1 MIKDEYLDQIRSG
14 KESISLEFKE
24 ASQDIPK
31 NVYDTVCSFSNRN
44 GGNIYLGVADDGMV
58 TGVNPE
64 KILQMKKD
72 FVTAIQSPI
81 KINPPLYLDINEFD
95 LDEKK
100 ILHVFVPSSSQVHRH
115 GSKIFDRNEDA
126 DIDITNNTVL
136 VQQTYI
142 RKQSE
147 YTERQIYP
155 FVNLEDLR
163 GDLID
168 RVKKVAITQ
177 DANHIWATADHI
189 EILKSL
195 GMYSKDYINGR
206 EGFTLA
212 AIITFGKDELIASVL
227 PYFRIDAL
235 LRIEDVERYDDRE
248 NIRTNLIESY
258 ERLMGFV
265 RKHLP
270 SAFYIEGD
278 VRINVRDVLFREL
291 IVNMLVH
298 REYSNAYVSRL
309 IIEKDRILVE
319 NANKPVHPGIMQKN
333 QIEPY
338 PKNPTIAKV
347 FNILGLIDELGSG
360 VNKIFKYAPIMF
372 GEIPLIE
379 NRDIF
384 KVRVPKKQDNVGKTN
399 DVSEELPVKVSLS
412 ENQKIVLESLNTAM
426 SARELMEI
434 LNLSDISH
442 FRRNILN
449 PLLLEGL
456 IVRTKP
462 DKPKSSK
469 QKFIKA
475 IFR

>member
-1 MIKDEYLDQIRSG
+1 M
-14 KESISLEFKE
+14 
-24 ASQDIPK
+24 
-31 NVYDTVCSFSNRN
+31 
-44 GGNIYLGVADDGMV
+44 
-58 TGVNPE
+58 
-64 KILQMKKD
+64 
-72 FVTAIQSPI
+72 
-81 KINPPLYLDINEFD
+81 
-95 LDEKK
+95 
-100 ILHVFVPSSSQVHRH
+100 
-115 GSKIFDRNEDA
+115 
-126 DIDITNNTVL
+126 
-136 VQQTYI
+136 
-142 RKQSE
+142 
-147 YTERQIYP
+147 
-155 FVNLEDLR
+155 
-163 GDLID
+163 
-168 RVKKVAITQ
+168 
-177 DANHIWATADHI
+177 
-189 EILKSL
+189 
-195 GMYSKDYINGR
+195 
-206 EGFTLA
+206 
-212 AIITFGKDELIASVL
+212 
-227 PYFRIDAL
+227 
-235 LRIEDVERYDDRE
+235 
-248 NIRTNLIESY
+248 
-258 ERLMGFV
+258 
-265 RKHLP
+265 P

-469 QKFIKA
+469 QKYIKA
-475 IFR
+475 NFR